1 MKPSDFLQLVI
12 LGAIW
17 GASFLFTRIAVPALG
32 PTWLVG
38 IRIGSGALF
47 LLGTAIVLRRSLA
60 GSGRTVDNLRHYA
73 ILGFFNTGFPFLLF
87 AYAATTLTASLLS
100 ILNSTAPIWGA
111 VIGAALTRTLPVPR
125 VLIGLAA
132 GTTGVALLVLK
143 DASAVNAAS
152 VLPVLAGVA
161 APFCYGLASH
171 YARLRTG
178 HLEPMTVAHPGLC
191 GHRSADHADD
201 RRGCRRAGA
210 RSLLYRARLSDVFPA
225 GEERR
230 RDLGADGHLPDSSL
244 RDPVGRTLPWR
255 TLRRD
260 HRDRRRHRPRRYGAG
275 HGLQS
280 AGHAPAR
287 ACAQL
292 RLAAE
297 AIREANPFV
306 LQLPRQ
312 GVAPLP
318 ATNGR
323 GALR

>member
-47 LLGTAIVLRRSLA
+47 LLGTAIILRRSLA
-60 GSGRTVDNLRHYA
+60 GSGRTIDNLRHYA

-125 VLIGLAA
+125 VLLGLAA

-143 DASAVNAAS
+143 DASAVNATS

-178 HLEPMTVAHPGLC
+178 HLEPMTVAHGSMWGALACLTPAFTVADLPTMPTPGVTGAALALGVLC
-191 GHRSADHADD
+191 TGLAYLMYFRLVKNVGATSALTVTFLIPAF
-201 RRGCRRAGA
+201 GILWGVLFLGEPFGTATVVGAAIVLAGTA
-210 RSLLYRARLSDVFPA
+210 LVTGFNPLAMLKR
-225 GEERR
+225 
-230 RDLGADGHLPDSSL
+230 
-244 RDPVGRTLPWR
+244 
-255 TLRRD
+255 
-260 HRDRRRHRPRRYGAG
+260 
-275 HGLQS
+275 
-280 AGHAPAR
+280 APA
-287 ACAQL
+287 
-292 RLAAE
+292 
-297 AIREANPFV
+297 
-306 LQLPRQ
+306 
-312 GVAPLP
+312 
-318 ATNGR
+318 
-323 GALR
+323 